1 MENRT
6 EQLKYSLSGQ
16 RRCIKMK
23 IDTAIWIDGNMTS

>member
-16 RRCIKMK
+16 RRCIKMQLNA
-23 IDTAIWIDGNMTS
+23 AIRIDGNMTS